1 MKKINL
7 TLPLLCLCLLSINNL
22 NAQDIYQKV
31 VLADT
36 FTVNSENSYKISSL
50 NIIPFSEKIFLN
62 KHLLDRT
69 EYTISYERGVFNLN
83 PTAQHTR
90 NDTIIVGYESVV
102 TNLKTLYKRRN
113 LAIRYD
119 EKLLDTVKFLK
130 DEEKVL
136 TTESIFGKSI
146 QKSGAL
152 IRGITIGTNQDMQ
165 INSGLR
171 LQLSG
176 KLSDDIDI
184 VAALSDE
191 NTPIQPE
198 GNTETLEELDK
209 VFIEVK
215 HKNATG
221 TFGDY
226 ELNERQTEFGQL
238 TRKLQGLKGEINIDN
253 HRGMV
258 SVAGSRGKFN
268 TQQFF
273 GSDGNQGPYR
283 LYGINNERLIIIIA
297 GSEKVFLDGEQLK
310 RGENNDYVID
320 YSNSEITFTPKRLIT
335 SASRIAVDFEYTD
348 QQFKRN
354 FFGTAYSTKMFSDDV
369 EFGFSYFREGDD
381 ENNPIDFSFSDNDK
395 TLLENAGD
403 GRNNA
408 VRSGAQ
414 LAEPDSLGKITGS
427 YVKIDTLINDQSYT
441 YYRYNPGNIDAVY
454 NVSFTYVGSSQG
466 DYTKESLGNYK
477 FVGKNNGSY
486 APVVHLPL
494 PELKQNGNFFLNS
507 KLFNTVKIKL
517 ELSGSD
523 WDKNLFSN
531 IDDSDN
537 FGYARSFLFEVEPG
551 EVEVGK
557 INLGKIGLSFKDR
570 FIQKRYSSLDRID
583 EVEFSRNYNLT
594 GDRNNDQTLR
604 EINLSLVPSNKISL
618 SGKYGFLKQG
628 ELLNSDRFLSTL
640 KVQDSSYNV
649 DYTIDYVKSINNK
662 LRTTWNRQL
671 GSASYSISSIKPGLE
686 YLYENKHDTESD
698 TLFSTSLKYFQ
709 VAPFIEYTYKN
720 NFAIK
725 ASYTYRT
732 EHFPIKNEM
741 VLQSK
746 SYTEQLS
753 FSYRGIKEVTSS
765 LSLAFRD
772 KKISNEFKAL
782 GIGDNST
789 VLILSQTRLNFWD
802 NFINGDVYYQASTE
816 QSARL
821 EKVFVKVTQG
831 SGNYLYLGDLNE
843 NGIAEENEFQLT
855 SYDGEYIL
863 VTTPTDKLF
872 PVIDLKA
879 NSRIKFDFSK
889 ISDGDGFVS
898 SALKIISTETSFR
911 VEENSK
917 IADTKQIYLLNFSK
931 FLNDSTTIRGSQ
943 YFQHD
948 FNFFKSSSDLSVR
961 LRYIQRKSLN
971 QYAGGLERGYFRERG
986 LRIRFKMITEITNQT
1001 DIINQSDNYL
1011 SPTTTN
1017 RTRQVDKNEIVTDFT
1032 YRPIKNIETGFKINF
1047 SRSEDLYPVKPTIID
1062 LNSLTLRI
1070 NYSIANY
1077 GRIRF
1082 ETERTELTS
1091 NVSSNIPYEITRG
1104 NVIGKNYFWRV
1115 FFDYKIT
1122 GFIQTSLS
1130 YDGRLQGKGKA
1141 IHTMRA
1147 EARAFF

>member
-1 MKKINL
+1 MCL
-7 TLPLLCLCLLSINNL
+7 FFLPVNKLI
-22 NAQDIYQKV
+22 AQDVYQKV
-31 VLADT
+31 ALADT
-36 FTVNSENSYKISSL
+36 FIVGDKNSYKISSL
-50 NIIPFSEKIFLN
+50 NIIPFSEKISLNKQFLN
-62 KHLLDRT
+62 RSD
-69 EYTISYERGVFNLN
+69 YSISYEKGVFSLNLI
-83 PTAQHTR
+83 TYYSR
-90 NDTIIVGYESVV
+90 NDTIVISYESIV
-102 TNLKTLYKRRN
+102 TKLKPLYKRRN
-113 LAIRYD
+113 LVIRYD
-119 EKLLDTVKFLK
+119 EKLLDTVKFLR

-215 HKNATG
+215 HKNAAG

-226 ELNERQTEFGQL
+226 ELNERKTEFGQL

-258 SVAGSRGKFN
+258 AVAGSRGKFN
-268 TQQFF
+268 TQQFS
-273 GSDGNQGPYR
+273 GSDGSQGPYR
-283 LYGINNERLIIIIA
+283 LYGINNERLIVIIA

-335 SASRIAVDFEYTD
+335 SASRISVDFEYTD

-354 FFGTAYSTKMFSDDV
+354 FFGTAYSTKLFEDNL

-381 ENNPIDFSFSDNDK
+381 ENNPIDFSFSEDDK

-403 GRNNA
+403 ERSNA
-408 VRSGAQ
+408 VRSGAR
-414 LAEPDSLGKITGS
+414 LAEPDSLGKIIGS
-427 YVKIDTLINDQSYT
+427 YVKIDTLINDQNYT
-441 YYRYNPGNIDAVY
+441 YYRYAPGDANAVF
-454 NVSFTYVGSSQG
+454 NVSFTYVGSAKG
-466 DYTKESLGNYK
+466 DYSKESLGNYK
-477 FVGKNNGSY
+477 FVGISNGSY
-486 APVVHLPL
+486 APLVYLPL
-494 PELKQNGNFFLNS
+494 PDLKQNGNFFLNS
-507 KLFNTVKIKL
+507 KLFDALKIKL

-523 WDKNLFSN
+523 WDKNLFSS

-537 FGYARSFLFEVEPG
+537 FGYARSFVFEIEPS
-551 EVEVGK
+551 EIK
-557 INLGKIGLSFKDR
+557 ISEINFGKIGLSFKDR
-570 FIQKRYSSLDRID
+570 LVQKKYSSLDRIN
-583 EVEFSRNYNLT
+583 EVEFNRNYNLT
-594 GDRNNDQTLR
+594 GNTTDDQTLR
-604 EINLSLVPSNKISL
+604 EISLSLLPTDKISI
-618 SGKYGFLKQG
+618 SGKYGFLQQG
-628 ELLNSDRFLSTL
+628 TSLNSDRFISALSAR
-640 KVQDSSYNV
+640 DSSYHI
-649 DYTIDYVKSINNK
+649 DYALDYVKSTNNK
-662 LRTTWNRQL
+662 LKTTWNRQL
-671 GSASYSISSIKPGLE
+671 GNVSYTIASIKPGLD
-686 YLYENKHDTESD
+686 YLFENKHDTETD
-698 TLFSTSLKYFQ
+698 TLFNTSLKYFQ
-709 VAPFIEYTYKN
+709 AAPFIEYTYKN
-720 NFAIK
+720 NFDIK
-725 ASYTYRT
+725 VSYTYRT
-732 EHFPIKNEM
+732 EHFPLKNEM

-753 FSYRGIKEVTSS
+753 FNYRGIKEITSS

-772 KKISNEFKAL
+772 KKISDEFKAL

-789 VLILSQTRLNFWD
+789 VLILSQTRLNLWD
-802 NFINGDVYYQASTE
+802 NFINGDIYYQASTE

-831 SGNYLYLGDLNE
+831 SGNYIYLGDLNE

-863 VTTPTDKLF
+863 VTTPTDRLF

-879 NSRIKFDFSK
+879 NSRIKFDFGK
-889 ISDGDGFVS
+889 ILKGNGFAS

-917 IADTKQIYLLNFSK
+917 IDDTKQIYLLNFSK

-943 YFQHD
+943 FLQHD
-948 FNFFKSSSDLSVR
+948 FNFFKSSSDLSFR

-971 QYAGGLERGYFRERG
+971 QYSGGLERGYFSERG
-986 LRIRFKMITEITNQT
+986 IRIRFKMITEITNQT
-1001 DIINQSDNYL
+1001 DIINQADNYV
-1011 SPTTTN
+1011 SPSITN

-1032 YRPIKNIETGFKINF
+1032 YRPIRNIETGFKINF
-1047 SRSEDLYPVKPTIID
+1047 SRSEDSYPAKPTIVD

-1070 NYSIANY
+1070 NYSMANY

-1115 FFDYKIT
+1115 FFDYKVT